1 VEMKSKQSI
10 VFNKVK
16 DLYCP
21 YIERWFYPDFEYPHQ
36 FKLEAISISPEHYH
50 IIANAANK
58 FYELVTLNE

>member
-1 VEMKSKQSI
+1 MKSKQSI

-21 YIERWFYPDFEYPHQ
+21 YIDRWFYPDYLNMT
-36 FKLEAISISPEHYH
+36 KLKAFSISPEHYH

-58 FYELVTLNE
+58 YWELIDETND